1 MFIPAVCK
9 RQARLAVA
17 VAVARKTTCN
27 LTDRGLSLGHW
38 QRGGGG
44 GRDGEAVNRI
54 WGHDHKCK
62 HNKKI
67 LVRPATGLLFFITS
81 ACNHVGHFR
90 KTFYLRGLLEAASFQ
105 RLIK

>member
-1 MFIPAVCK
+1 MCK

-38 QRGGGG
+38 QRGVGGG
-44 GRDGEAVNRI
+44 GDGEAINRI

-62 HNKKI
+62 HNKKFLSDQLPDCYFSLHLHVI
-67 LVRPATGLLFFITS
+67 M
-81 ACNHVGHFR
+81 HVGHFR
-90 KTFYLRGLLEAASFQ
+90 KMFYLRGQLEAASFQ